1 MRALVT
7 GGAGFL
13 GGAIVQRLLER
24 GAQTRSFSRAAHP
37 ELAARGVESFEGDLA
52 DAAAVARAVEGC
64 DVVFHVA
71 ARVGGWGSRADFR
84 RTNVL
89 GTDNVIEA
97 CRRHGVPRLVYT
109 STPSVVHT
117 GGDIEGAD
125 ERLPYA
131 RHFEAAYPET
141 KALAE
146 RRVLA
151 ANGATLSTVALR
163 PHLVWGP
170 GDRHLIP
177 RLLERA
183 RSGRLRLIDGGHKLV
198 DATYIDNAAEA
209 HLLAA
214 DRLAPGA
221 ACAGRAYFIAQG
233 EPAPARE
240 LINGVLAAAG
250 LPKVTR
256 SIPAGAA
263 WLAGALAELAYLVL
277 RRRNE
282 PPLTRFAARQ
292 LATAHWYDLSAARRD
307 LDYRPTLSTAEG
319 LERLRSSFGQGDE
332 GDLAL
337 QPGASAN
344 PSASQREPDRP
355 SERPLRRSR

>member
-13 GGAIVQRLLER
+13 GGAIVKRLIER
-24 GAQTRSFSRAAHP
+24 GEEIRSFSRAPHP
-37 ELAARGVESFEGDLA
+37 ELRARGVETFEGDVA
-52 DAAAVARAVEGC
+52 DPVALSRAVEGC

-71 ARVGGWGSRADFR
+71 ARVGGWGPRADYR

-97 CRRHGVPRLVYT
+97 CRHHGVPRLVYT
-109 STPSVVHT
+109 STPSVVHR

-131 RHFEAAYPET
+131 SHFEAAYPET

-151 ANGATLSTVALR
+151 ANDATLSTVALR

-170 GDRHLIP
+170 GDRQLIP
-177 RLLERA
+177 RLLARA
-183 RSGRLRLIDGGHKLV
+183 RSGRLRLIGGGHKLV

-250 LPKVTR
+250 LPPVTR
-256 SIPAGAA
+256 SVPASAA
-263 WLAGALAELAYLVL
+263 WLAGALAELVWLAL
-277 RRRNE
+277 RRRDE
-282 PPLTRFAARQ
+282 PPITRFAARQ

-307 LDYRPTLSTAEG
+307 LDYHPEISTAEG
-319 LERLRSSFGQGDE
+319 LERLSAELENGRRDE
-332 GDLAL
+332 R
-337 QPGASAN
+337 PGARAH
-344 PSASQREPDRP
+344 P
-355 SERPLRRSR
+355 

>member
-13 GGAIVQRLLER
+13 GGTIVQRLLDR
-24 GAQTRSFSRAAHP
+24 GDATRSFSRAPHP
-37 ELAARGVESFEGDLA
+37 ELRARGVETFEGDVA
-52 DAAAVARAVEGC
+52 DATAVARAAEGC

-71 ARVGGWGSRADFR
+71 ARVGGWGPRADYL

-89 GTDNVIEA
+89 GTDHVIEA

-109 STPSVVHT
+109 STPSVVHG
-117 GGDIEGAD
+117 GGDIEGGS
-125 ERLPYA
+125 EHLPHA
-131 RHFEAAYPET
+131 RRFEAAYPET

-151 ANGATLSTVALR
+151 ANDATLSTIALR

-170 GDRHLIP
+170 GDRQLIP

-214 DRLAPGA
+214 DRLAPDA
-221 ACAGRAYFIAQG
+221 ACAGKAYFIAQG

-250 LPKVTR
+250 LPEVSR
-256 SIPAGAA
+256 SVPARVA
-263 WLAGALAELAYLVL
+263 WLAGALAELAYHVL
-277 RRRNE
+277 GRRDE

-292 LATAHWYDLSAARRD
+292 LATAHWYDLSAAHRD
-307 LDYRPTLSTAEG
+307 LDYRPRISTAEG
-319 LERLRSSFGQGDE
+319 LERLRVA
-332 GDLAL
+332 LAEAGGEADGL
-337 QPGASAN
+337 ERMQPGRAVLPQ
-344 PSASQREPDRP
+344 PSASEGSTRERT
-355 SERPLRRSR
+355 